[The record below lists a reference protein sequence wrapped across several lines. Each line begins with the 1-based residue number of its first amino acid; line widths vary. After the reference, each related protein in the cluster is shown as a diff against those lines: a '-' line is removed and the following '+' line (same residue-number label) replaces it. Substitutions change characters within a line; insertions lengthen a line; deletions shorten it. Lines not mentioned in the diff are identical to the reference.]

1 MMIIK
6 KFNLQVLKLTHNVK
20 WVMKELAKT
29 EDFSSDDIRFLISV
43 LEEIVDMMEYDND
56 TLYNV
61 LKDVNKPDYDKVII
75 E

>member
-1 MMIIK
+1 M
-6 KFNLQVLKLTHNVK
+6 FNLQVLKLTHNVK
-20 WVMKELAKT
+20 WVMKELTKT
-29 EDFSSDDIRFLISV
+29 ENYSSDDIKFLISV

-61 LKDVNKPDYDKVII
+61 LSDVNKPDYDKVMI